1 MDDSEINI
9 NNVKNNA
16 FDGCGSTQMLID
28 ETNRNQ
34 SLSNETTPEANRI
47 SFTFMLLMLLG
58 VRRTS
63 IIFNSNYTQTKL
75 MGYLYDKIQFVFI
88 QLMEFLTKNLEREEF
103 KRLLPN
109 IPLEKYVISYK
120 CAPEVVFYL
129 VRNSIRPIYDLEASE
144 YSTYIAQF
152 AAVVN
157 EHNKTNADYFEENFD
172 PIYLNKNK
180 FMEESYKNI
189 WNYISPELFFIFSAL
204 QLKDIYLPKHRYEF
218 EIEKN
223 VKKIAKLHEE
233 NQSKATS
240 ESLIRKNKKEICK
253 LENSIANLRKEMDYY
268 AKHQEKIWKFLEK
281 KNSVL
286 LSEIPAENKREIS
299 KVLIQ
304 NCLFPRLVFSSTEA
318 LYASKM
324 LIMLINIKMHNINF
338 FDLMQKFIK
347 FLLPCVLTVTE
358 FEALNIGYFLLEF
371 LKVVKYW
378 QDERIWNEVFYII
391 FIFLL
396 INVSIFY
403 NYFSS
408 LINFIDYSETFCLIN

>member
-1 MDDSEINI
+1 MKDSEINI
-9 NNVKNNA
+9 NNVNNL
-16 FDGCGSTQMLID
+16 FSNQMLIN
-28 ETNRNQ
+28 ESASRNPSLFIDTSPQ
-34 SLSNETTPEANRI
+34 SNKI

-75 MGYLYDKIQFVFI
+75 MGFLYDKIQFVFI
-88 QLMEFLTKNLEREEF
+88 QLMQFLTTNLEREQY
-103 KRLLPN
+103 KKLLPN
-109 IPLEKYVISYK
+109 FPLEKYVLTYK
-120 CAPEVVFYL
+120 CTPEFVYYL
-129 VRNSIRPIYDLEASE
+129 VRNSIKPIYDLDSNE
-144 YSTYIAQF
+144 YSMWISQF
-152 AAVVN
+152 ARVVD
-157 EHNKTNADYFEENFD
+157 EYNKTNADYFEENFD
-172 PIYLNKNK
+172 PNYLNKKK
-180 FMEESYKNI
+180 FMDESYKNI
-189 WNYISPELFFIFSAL
+189 WNYISPELFFIFSTL
-204 QLKDIYLPKHRYEF
+204 QLKDIYLPKHRYDF

-223 VKKIAKLHEE
+223 NKRIVKLQEE
-233 NQSKATS
+233 NQSKAIS
-240 ESLIRKNKKEICK
+240 ESLIRKNKKEISK
-253 LENSIANLRKEMDYY
+253 LENCINNLKKEMDFY
-268 AKHQEKIWKFLEK
+268 AKHQEKIFKFLEK

-286 LSEIPAENKREIS
+286 LSDIPAENKREIS

-378 QDERIWNEVFYII
+378 QDEKIWNQVF
-391 FIFLL
+391 
-396 INVSIFY
+396 
-403 NYFSS
+403 
-408 LINFIDYSETFCLIN
+408 